1 MIKLRL
7 EIFLDSQHNFDR
19 NATNHIS
26 TSLVLLNAWTQRKLL
41 QFGAFEQKTLA
52 LLASK
57 GKHDQAEG
65 GFSLDSR
72 SADKELK
79 AVIPVK

>member
-7 EIFLDSQHNFDR
+7 EIFLESQHNFDR

-41 QFGAFEQKTLA
+41 QFDLYKVNEEFTLLSNSFKCHEKLSSHKWIA
-52 LLASK
+52 L
-57 GKHDQAEG
+57 HQI
-65 GFSLDSR
+65 F
-72 SADKELK
+72 
-79 AVIPVK
+79 